1 MNNIVLNYK
10 YMSIPR
16 IISFAVFALFVY
28 FALFPSLVFGARLS
42 LEPTAGTFVVGSTFS
57 VSIFLDTED
66 ELVNAIEVNL
76 SFSPNKLQVISASTG
91 FSIVNTWAVNPNFN
105 NREGKINL
113 QGVIP
118 SGIYADKGLI
128 TTVTFRTKAVG
139 SALIKFTDE
148 SRIFLSDGKGTD
160 ALYDVTNGVYQLIL
174 PPPSGPIVVSETH
187 PDQSKWYPNSSVI
200 LKWANGRSV
209 EGYSYI
215 LSSEPIDTP
224 DKILEGTK
232 KSIVYKNLANE
243 THYFHIR
250 ALRNGVWGGISHF
263 ALNIDTEPPAIFS
276 MEVSP
281 SKRTMSKN
289 PIIGF
294 QTTDAL
300 SGIDYY
306 EYKIVSLKPDPELD
320 EADQNFF
327 IEAQSPQVL
336 NLELGNYDVIVRVYD
351 KAGNFREVTERLK
364 IITRASQIINSFWTW
379 VIIVF
384 LIIILGYGLRRLRN
398 WHHETIARSAKGKM
412 PDHVEAKLRQLKK
425 YQQRYGHLVILLL
438 LLGSLWFV
446 PQVKA
451 QQIELSPPL
460 ISSVS
465 RNISNEDIF
474 YIGGKTDAANIPVI
488 IYLQNLQT
496 GETLSQNVTSNKK
509 GEWFYRHPT
518 FLSTGN
524 YLLWAQT
531 KFGDQ
536 LSPPSPQI
544 QMGVRSTAIQ
554 FGASRLSLESIYLI
568 AAIILFIVVIVLI
581 TFNIFHFRRGHRKHR
596 QFRREVREAEESIRR
611 GFAILRRDIEAELA
625 IVQKAKLNKAL
636 SAEGKKNEE
645 QLLRDL
651 NQVQEHI
658 GKEIWDI
665 KKMDHL
671 D

>member
-10 YMSIPR
+10 YMLIPR
-16 IISFAVFALFVY
+16 IISLTVFALFLY

-66 ELVNAIEVNL
+66 ELVNAIEINI

-91 FSIVNTWAVNPNFN
+91 FSIVNTWAVNPHFN
-105 NREGKINL
+105 NREGEINL
-113 QGVIP
+113 QGIIP

-128 TTVTFRTKAVG
+128 TTVTFRTKSVG
-139 SALIKFTDE
+139 SALVKFTDE
-148 SRIFLSDGKGTD
+148 SRVFLSDGRGTD

-187 PDQSKWYPNSSVI
+187 PDQSKWYPNSNVI
-200 LKWANGRSV
+200 LKWANKSNV
-209 EGYSYI
+209 ESYSYI
-215 LSSEPIDTP
+215 LNSEPIDTP
-224 DKILEGTK
+224 DKISEGIRD
-232 KSIVYKNLANE
+232 SIVYKNLANE

-276 MEVSP
+276 IEVSP
-281 SKRTMSKN
+281 SKRTTNNN
-289 PIIGF
+289 PIIRF
-294 QTTDAL
+294 QTTDVL
-300 SGIDYY
+300 SGINYY
-306 EYKIVSLKPDPELD
+306 EYKIVSLKPNPELN
-320 EADQNFF
+320 EANQNFF

-336 NLELGNYDVIVRVYD
+336 NLEFGNHDLIVRAYD
-351 KAGNFREVTERLK
+351 KAGNFREITERLK
-364 IITRASQIINSFWTW
+364 IVTRASQIINSFWTW
-379 VIIVF
+379 VLMVF

-398 WHHETIARSAKGKM
+398 WHHETISRSAAGKM
-412 PDHVEAKLRQLKK
+412 PDHVDAKLRELKK
-425 YQQRYGHLVILLL
+425 YQKRYGHLVILLL

-446 PQVKA
+446 PQIKA

-460 ISSVS
+460 ISTVS
-465 RNISNEDIF
+465 RNISNEEIF

-509 GEWFYRHPT
+509 GEWFYRHPV

-544 QMGVRSTAIQ
+544 QMSIHPTAIQ
-554 FGASRLSLESIYLI
+554 FGASRLSFESLYLI
-568 AAIILFIVVIVLI
+568 AAIILFIVVIALI
-581 TFNIFHFRRGHRKHR
+581 TFNIFHFRRGHRKHK
-596 QFRREVREAEESIRR
+596 QFQHEIREAEESLRR

-625 IVQKAKLNKAL
+625 VVKKAKFNKSL
-636 SAEGKKNEE
+636 SIEEKKKEE

-651 NQVQEHI
+651 DQVQRHI

-665 KKMDHL
+665 KKVGHL